1 MKITVANINDTEKE
15 LRVNLPFSEF
25 ERFVKQS
32 EDDAIKSAE
41 VKGFRK
47 GQAPRETAL
56 AQIDGQKLLADAADR
71 ALKEIYPKIIKDNN
85 LEPLGMPQIQ
95 VLKLAPNNDFEFKAK
110 IVVLPKINLPDYKNI
125 AKQIERKEVFVGKEE
140 IENAHKQLEEMRPKM
155 SEEQLKQINFD
166 NPEELKRVL
175 EKDIRFQKELLE
187 KQKIRNELLEKIA
200 AKVNFKVPEP
210 LVEPELERTIKNIK
224 SNISQSMKMTFDDYL
239 KKIKKTEQ
247 ELSQDLRKD
256 IERRIKRILIL
267 KEIQEKENIQATK
280 EEIQKE
286 VNVFKAN
293 MSKEQEKQEKQEEQ
307 EIDDKSLSSY
317 FQERLEQEKTLQFL
331 ESLILITKIIKP

>member
-1 MKITVANINDTEKE
+1 
-15 LRVNLPFSEF
+15 
-25 ERFVKQS
+25 
-32 EDDAIKSAE
+32 
-41 VKGFRK
+41 
-47 GQAPRETAL
+47 
-56 AQIDGQKLLADAADR
+56 
-71 ALKEIYPKIIKDNN
+71 LKEIYPKIIKDNN